1 MLRKN
6 THLFL
11 DFKVS
16 FAGNSYFKSF
26 NLTCYKHMQFF
37 INCRN
42 MQFNLD
48 LFIDANWIA
57 YKGTLFDLQIEK
69 KPFYF
74 ATKNKSI
81 QLFSFLHSF
90 KILGS

>member
-1 MLRKN
+1 ME
-6 THLFL
+6 
-11 DFKVS
+11 
-16 FAGNSYFKSF
+16 
-26 NLTCYKHMQFF
+26 
-37 INCRN
+37 
-42 MQFNLD
+42 FNLD